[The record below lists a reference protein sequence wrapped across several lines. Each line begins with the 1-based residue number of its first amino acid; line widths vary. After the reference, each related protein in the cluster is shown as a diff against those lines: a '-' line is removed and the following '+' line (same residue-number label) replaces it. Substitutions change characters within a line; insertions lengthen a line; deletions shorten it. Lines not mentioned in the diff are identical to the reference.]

1 MKKKDPWRIV
11 GGILSILYILFLW
24 VKKEVASVYGSLSP
38 EQLIP
43 VMATSVAVT
52 AIKFIAIAAAVFLIK
67 WIIKKIK
74 TDL

>member
-1 MKKKDPWRIV
+1 MKKKEPWRIV
-11 GGILSILYILFLW
+11 VGILSVLYILFLW
-24 VKKEVASVYGSLSP
+24 VKKDIASVYGSLSP

-52 AIKFIAIAAAVFLIK
+52 ASKFITIAAAVFLIK